1 MQVNARDIIDSLDLG
16 KSEVFLP
23 IYESVVNSIISLIR
37 TKRDG
42 GKVDVFIERE
52 KLVDNEP
59 DLFDVKVPEIKS
71 VTIVDNGEGF
81 TQANFDSFNAPFS
94 KLNKAYGCKGVGRF
108 TMLALTSISS
118 PKSFTFLAPFKSA

>member
-108 TMLALTSISS
+108 TMLAMFSTIDVVSIYTEDG
-118 PKSFTFLAPFKSA
+118 K

>member
-37 TKRDG
+37 TKQDG

-52 KLVDNEP
+52 KLEDNEP

-94 KLNKAYGCKGVGRF
+94 KLQGIR
-108 TMLALTSISS
+108 L
-118 PKSFTFLAPFKSA
+118 